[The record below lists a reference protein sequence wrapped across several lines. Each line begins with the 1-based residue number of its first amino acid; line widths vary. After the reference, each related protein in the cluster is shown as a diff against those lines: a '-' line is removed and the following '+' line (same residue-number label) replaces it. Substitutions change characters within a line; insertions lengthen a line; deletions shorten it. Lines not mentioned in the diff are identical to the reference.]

1 MPIKCSLKSGSGAP
15 VPLLA
20 ARLTSASG
28 FQSAVQTAPIP
39 VPQSGGLTDTGSCP
53 LPLGRRPSRGLSP
66 PLGQRPGRVWFLPP
80 TPLSGPP
87 PLGPSLHQP
96 PECLSHRP
104 RRRLHDFCILELKLT
119 FCSPNLGS
127 CLSSFGFTFF
137 PCERFWSNEVFIFFL
152 VLNTLLCGHAEG
164 D

>member
-1 MPIKCSLKSGSGAP
+1 MSRLPEVWFWSPSSIVGGPVDICQWFPVGGPDGAYSCSS
-15 VPLLA
+15 V
-20 ARLTSASG
+20 
-28 FQSAVQTAPIP
+28 
-39 VPQSGGLTDTGSCP
+39 GGLTDTGSCP